1 MKILNPQSD
10 LDLFFEKIKK
20 TRQRILL
27 LDYDGTLAPFR
38 KERTKARP
46 YPGVSEILDLII
58 QNSDTRIVII
68 SGRSINDLIPLLNLK
83 RLPEIWGSHG
93 GERLLPDGGY
103 LIEDSDQSLNE
114 ISDFITNRIIETGW
128 EEMVEVKPLGVAIH
142 WRGLDQERISAV
154 AKQIKEWVKP
164 WLNDKNIK
172 LHEFDGGLELRPQG
186 ITKKQAV
193 QTIMNEA
200 EDGAVCAYLGDD
212 LTDEDGFRVMK
223 NYGLSVL
230 VRDELRKTAADLWL
244 RPPEE
249 LLEFLKHWI

>member
-10 LDLFFEKIKK
+10 LDVFLKRL
-20 TRQRILL
+20 TTSRQRLLL

-38 KERTKARP
+38 KERCEARP

-58 QNSDTRIVII
+58 QNPATKIVII
-68 SGRSINDLIPLLNLK
+68 SGRSLNDLTPLLDLK

-93 GERLLPDGGY
+93 GERLLPDGSY
-103 LIEDSDQSLNE
+103 LIEESDQSLSE
-114 ISDFITNRIIETGW
+114 ISDFIINRMIETGW
-128 EEMVEVKPLGVAIH
+128 GDMVEVKPLGLAIH
-142 WRGLDQERISAV
+142 WRGLDQERIRAV
-154 AKQIKEWVKP
+154 ARQVKEWVNP
-164 WLNDKNIK
+164 WLNDENIG
-172 LHEFDGGLELRPQG
+172 LHDFDGGLELRPPG

-193 QTIMNEA
+193 LTIMNET
-200 EDGAVCAYLGDD
+200 EDGVVSAYLGDD
-212 LTDEDGFRVMK
+212 LTDEDAFRVMK

-249 LLEFLKHWI
+249 LLEFLKHWT